1 MRKLHV
7 FDTTLRDGEQ
17 SLPTTL
23 KPEVKLEIARQL
35 ARLGVDVIEAGF
47 PASSPGDLKAVQAIA
62 SEVKGVTVCGLTRAV
77 RSDIDK
83 CWEALRPAESPRIH
97 TGIATSPIHMQ
108 YKLRK
113 SPEQVLEMAVDA
125 VSYAKRYVS
134 DVEFYA
140 EDATRS
146 DIEFLKRVFS
156 AVIKAGATVI
166 NIPDTVGFTTPWQFE
181 QMILRL
187 REEVPELDRVVI
199 SVHCHNDLGMAT
211 ANTLAGIRAGASQV
225 EGTINGIGERAGNA
239 ALEEIIMS
247 IYAHPSAYDVQLS
260 VDPSEIGYT
269 SRLISER
276 TGVALPTYKPIV
288 GANAYSHASGIH
300 QDGVLKHPDTYEIIR
315 PESVGMS
322 ASKIV
327 LTSRSGRHALRARL
341 AQLGFEVG
349 NEEFGSVYER
359 FLALADAQGRVE
371 DEDLMNLVQQSV

>member
-17 SLPTTL
+17 SLPSIL

-35 ARLGVDVIEAGF
+35 VRLGVDIIEAGF
-47 PASSPGDLKAVQAIA
+47 PASSPGDLRAVQAIA
-62 SEVKGVTVCGLTRAV
+62 ADVKGVVVCGLTRAV

-83 CWEALRPAESPRIH
+83 CWEALKPAENPRIH

-113 SPEQVLEMAVDA
+113 TPDQVLEMAVDA

-166 NIPDTVGFTTPWQFE
+166 NIPDTVGYITPWQFE

-187 REEVPELDRVVI
+187 REEVPELNRVTI

-211 ANTLAGIRAGASQV
+211 ANTLAGIRAGATQI

-239 ALEEIIMS
+239 ALEEVLMA
-247 IYAHPSAYDVQLS
+247 IYAHRKAYDVQLEINTQ
-260 VDPSEIGYT
+260 EIGPT
-269 SRLISER
+269 SRLVAQH
-276 TGVALPTYKPIV
+276 TGVALPNYKPIV

-300 QDGVLKHPDTYEIIR
+300 QDGVLKNPDTYEIIR
-315 PESVGMS
+315 PETVGMEP
-322 ASKIV
+322 SKIV

-341 AQLGFEVG
+341 QQLGHDVQADSLG
-349 NEEFGSVYER
+349 PLYQR
-359 FLALADAQGRVE
+359 FLEIADARGHV
-371 DEDLMNLVQQSV
+371 DDNDLVQLVQSV

>member
-17 SLPTTL
+17 SLPGTL
-23 KPEVKLEIARQL
+23 RPEVKLEIARQL
-35 ARLGVDVIEAGF
+35 VRLGVDVIEAGF
-47 PASSPGDLKAVQAIA
+47 PASSPGDMQAVQAIA
-62 SEVKGVTVCGLTRAV
+62 ADVRGVVVCGLTRAV
-77 RSDIDK
+77 RTDIDK
-83 CWEALRPAESPRIH
+83 AWEALKRAESPRIH

-113 SPEQVLEMAVDA
+113 SPDQVLEMAVDA

-146 DIEFLKRVFS
+146 DLEFLKRVVS

-166 NIPDTVGFTTPWQFE
+166 NVPDTVGYATPWQFE
-181 QMILRL
+181 EMILRL
-187 REEVPELDRVVI
+187 RQEVPELDRVTI

-211 ANTLAGIRAGASQV
+211 ANTLAGIRAGATQV

-239 ALEEIIMS
+239 ALEEVIMAV
-247 IYAHPSAYDVQLS
+247 YAHRSAYDVRLD
-260 VDPSEIGYT
+260 VNTREIGPT
-269 SRLISER
+269 SRLVAER
-276 TGVALPTYKPIV
+276 TGVPVPNYKPVV

-300 QDGVLKHPDTYEIIR
+300 QDGVLKKPDTYEIMR
-315 PESVGMS
+315 PETIGMGR
-322 ASKIV
+322 SKIV

-341 AQLGFEVG
+341 QQLGYDVQADRLDTL
-349 NEEFGSVYER
+349 YER
-359 FLALADAQGRVE
+359 FLELADARGLV
-371 DEDLMNLVQQSV
+371 DDGDLVQLVQGV